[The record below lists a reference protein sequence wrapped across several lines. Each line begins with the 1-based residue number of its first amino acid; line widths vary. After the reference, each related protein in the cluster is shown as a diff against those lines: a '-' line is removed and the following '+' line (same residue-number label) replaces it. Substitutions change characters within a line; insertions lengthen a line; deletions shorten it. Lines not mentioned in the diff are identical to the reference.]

1 MRLTLLLS
9 LLLALAGCAS
19 TATPSSPGT
28 DLTDATMPAA
38 EAAAQ
43 AAAEAAEAAAQAAAA
58 ATCAAEGGTLQA
70 LGRLQREQCVVRYAD
85 AGKACRAKSDCT
97 GQCLATG
104 ETAVGAKA
112 SGVCQ
117 ADASQNFGCRQR
129 IDNGMAQGTICVD

>member
-1 MRLTLLLS
+1 MRLTLLLP

-19 TATPSSPGT
+19 TPPAPSPGT
-28 DLTDATMPAA
+28 ELSDTTVPAA

-43 AAAEAAEAAAQAAAA
+43 AAAEAAAEAAAA

-97 GQCLATG
+97 GQCLATA

-117 ADASQNFGCRQR
+117 SDVSQNFGCRQR
-129 IDNGMAQGTICVD
+129 IDKGVAQGTICVD